1 MATSEIVALLRRALG
16 VCMRSIWSGL
26 LSAVLLCGAAVPSA
40 NAAWP
45 DKPITITVGFGA
57 GGTTDVAARVVGE
70 VLNRQLGQQVIIE
83 NKPGAG
89 GAVAATALMKAAP
102 DGYNLV
108 ANTSTTMT
116 FDPHAT
122 SLAYGV
128 DDFTCVA
135 AIGEFP
141 EAYIALPDKGW
152 KTLNDALAAG
162 KQGGLNYASTTSI
175 DRVVSALIAK
185 KSGTQL
191 AAVPTRGGA
200 EAVTQVM
207 GGHVDLAYSSGAYFP
222 QAIAGQ
228 VKVIAVLGDK
238 RLTGIPDAPTLTE
251 LGFDIS
257 SVNLI
262 VFMAPKGLSADV
274 RDAINRAFADAAKDP
289 KVVELMDQRNLGD
302 IVLIGDK
309 LTETM
314 QAHSARFRQMI
325 ERSKAQ

>member
-1 MATSEIVALLRRALG
+1 MRA
-16 VCMRSIWSGL
+16 IWSGL
-26 LSAVLLCGAAVPSA
+26 LSTMLMCGPAAAPA
-40 NAAWP
+40 TAAWP
-45 DKPITITVGFGA
+45 DKSITITVGFGA

-89 GAVAATALMKAAP
+89 GAVASTALMKAAP
-102 DGYNLV
+102 DGYSLV

-122 SLAYGV
+122 PLAFGV
-128 DDFTCVA
+128 DDFTYIA
-135 AIGEFP
+135 AIGELP

-222 QAIAGQ
+222 QALAGQ
-228 VKVIAVLGDK
+228 VKVLAVLGDK
-238 RLTGIPDAPTLTE
+238 RLIGIPDAPTLQE
-251 LGFDIS
+251 LGYDIA

-262 VFMAPKGLSADV
+262 LFMAPKGLPADV
-274 RDAINRAFADAAKDP
+274 RDALLKAFEAAAKDP
-289 KVVELMDQRNLGD
+289 KVVELMDKRNLGD
-302 IVLIGDK
+302 IVLFGDK

-314 QAHSARFRQMI
+314 RAHSARFKQMI
-325 ERSKAQ
+325 DRSKAQ

>member
-1 MATSEIVALLRRALG
+1 MRAFGLAVAIVVGFGAG
-16 VCMRSIWSGL
+16 VQQ
-26 LSAVLLCGAAVPSA
+26 AQ
-40 NAAWP
+40 AAWP
-45 DKPITITVGFGA
+45 EKPITVTVGFGA
-57 GGTTDVAARVVGE
+57 GGTTDVAARAVGE
-70 VLNRQLGQQVIIE
+70 VLSRRIGQPVVIE

-89 GAVAATALMKAAP
+89 GALASTALMKAAP

-128 DDFTCVA
+128 DDFTYLA

-152 KTLNDALAAG
+152 KTLADALAAG
-162 KQGGLNYASTTSI
+162 KEKGMNYASTTSI

-207 GGHVDLAYSSGAYFP
+207 GGHVDLAYSSGAYIP
-222 QAIAGQ
+222 QALAGQ
-228 VKVIAVLGDK
+228 VKVLAVLSDK
-238 RLTGIPDAPTLTE
+238 RVAALPDAPTLLD
-251 LGFDIS
+251 LGYDLS

-262 VFMAPKGLSADV
+262 VFLAPKGLARRHPRETVEGV
-274 RDAINRAFADAAKDP
+274 RGRRQGREDRRADA
-289 KVVELMDQRNLGD
+289 E
-302 IVLIGDK
+302 
-309 LTETM
+309 
-314 QAHSARFRQMI
+314 
-325 ERSKAQ
+325 AQPRRHGAGRG

>member
-1 MATSEIVALLRRALG
+1 MPAWRLRLLLAVSMCAL
-16 VCMRSIWSGL
+16 V
-26 LSAVLLCGAAVPSA
+26 VPSA
-40 NAAWP
+40 HAAWP
-45 DKPITITVGFGA
+45 EKPVTITVGFGA
-57 GGTTDVAARVVGE
+57 GGTTDVAARAIGE
-70 VLNRQLGQQVIIE
+70 VLSRHLAQPVVIE

-89 GAVAATALMKAAP
+89 GALAATALMNVAA
-102 DGYNLV
+102 DGYSLV

-122 SLAYGV
+122 QLAYGV
-128 DDFTCVA
+128 DDFTYLA

-152 KTLNDALAAG
+152 KTLGDALTTG
-162 KQGGLNYASTTSI
+162 KEKGLNYASTTSI

-191 AAVPTRGGA
+191 SAVPTRGGA

-207 GGHVDLAYSSGAYFP
+207 GGHVDLAYSSGAYIP
-222 QAIAGQ
+222 QAKAGQ
-228 VKVIAVLGDK
+228 VKVLAVLSDK
-238 RLTGIPDAPTLTE
+238 RLAALPDAPTLLE
-251 LGFDIS
+251 LGYELA

-262 VFMAPKGLSADV
+262 LFMAPKDLPKDIRGKLIS
-274 RDAINRAFADAAKDP
+274 AFAAAAKDE
-289 KVVELMDQRNLGD
+289 KIVDLMDKRSLGN
-302 IVLIGDK
+302 IVLVGDA

-314 QAHSARFRQMI
+314 RAHSTRFKTMI

>member
-1 MATSEIVALLRRALG
+1 MRAVSSCLLWAAL
-16 VCMRSIWSGL
+16 VCGL
-26 LSAVLLCGAAVPSA
+26 AAPPAS
-40 NAAWP
+40 AAWP
-45 DKPITITVGFGA
+45 EKSITITVGFGA

-70 VLNRQLGQQVIIE
+70 VLSRQLGQQVIIE
-83 NKPGAG
+83 NKAGAG

-108 ANTSTTMT
+108 GTTSTTMT

-122 SLAYGV
+122 QLAFGV
-128 DDFTCVA
+128 DDFTYIA

-152 KTLNDALAAG
+152 KTLADALDAG

-222 QAIAGQ
+222 QAMAGQ
-228 VKVIAVLGDK
+228 VKVLAVLGDK
-238 RLTGIPDAPTLTE
+238 RLASLPDAPTLIE
-251 LGFDIS
+251 LGYDLASIS
-257 SVNLI
+257 LI
-262 VFMAPKGLSADV
+262 LFMAPKGLPAEL
-274 RDAINRAFADAAKDP
+274 REKLWRAFADAAKDE
-289 KVVELMDQRNLGD
+289 KIVDLMSKRNLGD
-302 IVLIGDK
+302 VVLVGEK
-309 LTETM
+309 LAEAM
-314 QAHSARFRQMI
+314 HAHSARFKQMI
-325 ERSKAQ
+325 DRSKAQ

>member
-1 MATSEIVALLRRALG
+1 
-16 VCMRSIWSGL
+16 MRSLGL
-26 LSAVLLCGAAVPSA
+26 AAAIVLGFGAGVQPAQ
-40 NAAWP
+40 AAWP
-45 DKPITITVGFGA
+45 EKPITVTVGFGA
-57 GGTTDVAARVVGE
+57 GGTTDVAARAVGE
-70 VLNRQLGQQVIIE
+70 VLSRRLGQPVVIE

-89 GAVAATALMKAAP
+89 GALASTALMKAAP

-128 DDFTCVA
+128 DDFTYLA

-152 KTLNDALAAG
+152 KTLADALAAG
-162 KQGGLNYASTTSI
+162 KEKGMNYASTTSI

-207 GGHVDLAYSSGAYFP
+207 GGHVDLAYSSGAYIP
-222 QAIAGQ
+222 QAMAGQ
-228 VKVIAVLGDK
+228 VKVLAVLSDK
-238 RLTGIPDAPTLTE
+238 RVAALPDAPTLLD
-251 LGFDIS
+251 LGFDLS

-262 VFMAPKGLSADV
+262 VFMAPKALPDDIRARLSKE
-274 RDAINRAFADAAKDP
+274 FAAVAKDE
-289 KVVELMDQRNLGD
+289 KIVELMQKRSLGD
-302 IVLIGDK
+302 TVLVGDE
-309 LTETM
+309 LTQTM
-314 QAHSARFRQMI
+314 RAHSMRFKQMI
-325 ERSKAQ
+325 ERSKTQ

>member
-1 MATSEIVALLRRALG
+1 MRA
-16 VCMRSIWSGL
+16 IWSGL
-26 LSAVLLCGAAVPSA
+26 LSAMLVCGPAVTPA
-40 NAAWP
+40 TAAWP
-45 DKPITITVGFGA
+45 DKSITITVGFGA

-70 VLNRQLGQQVIIE
+70 VLNRQIGQQVIIE

-89 GAVAATALMKAAP
+89 GAVASTALMKAAP
-102 DGYNLV
+102 DGYSLV

-122 SLAYGV
+122 PLAFGV
-128 DDFTCVA
+128 DDFTYIA
-135 AIGEFP
+135 AIGELP

-222 QAIAGQ
+222 QALAGQ
-228 VKVIAVLGDK
+228 VKVLAVLGDK
-238 RLTGIPDAPTLTE
+238 RLIGIPDAPTLQE
-251 LGFDIS
+251 LGYDIA

-262 VFMAPKGLSADV
+262 LFMAPKGLPADV
-274 RDAINRAFADAAKDP
+274 RDALLKAFEAAAKDP
-289 KVVELMDQRNLGD
+289 KVVELMDKRNLGD
-302 IVLIGDK
+302 IVLFGDK

-314 QAHSARFRQMI
+314 RAHSARFKQMI
-325 ERSKAQ
+325 DRSKAQ

>member
-1 MATSEIVALLRRALG
+1 MRAVWSCLL
-16 VCMRSIWSGL
+16 W
-26 LSAVLLCGAAVPSA
+26 AVLACGPAAAPA

-45 DKPITITVGFGA
+45 DKSITITVGFAA

-70 VLNRQLGQQVIIE
+70 VLSRQLGQQVIIE

-89 GAVAATALMKAAP
+89 GAVAATALMKAP
-102 DGYNLV
+102 LDGYSLV

-116 FDPHAT
+116 FDPYAT
-122 SLAYGV
+122 QLTYGV
-128 DDFTCVA
+128 DDFTYIA

-152 KTLNDALAAG
+152 KTLADALAAG

-222 QAIAGQ
+222 QAMAGQ
-228 VKVIAVLGDK
+228 VKVLAVLSDK
-238 RLTGIPDAPTLTE
+238 RLKGLPDAPTLLE
-251 LGFDIS
+251 LGYDIA

-262 VFMAPKGLSADV
+262 LFMAPKGLPADV
-274 RDAINRAFADAAKDP
+274 RDALLKAFAAAAKDE
-289 KVVELMDQRNLGD
+289 KVVDLMDKRNLGD
-302 IVLIGDK
+302 VVLIGDK

-314 QAHSARFRQMI
+314 HAHSARFKQMI
-325 ERSKAQ
+325 DRSKAQ